1 MKNRQPWSIIKIFA
15 CFAIFFLLPISRLEG
30 NQLQSTA
37 STVLALNARLRALY
51 LEVNTLHFSGSP
63 IDKVNQL
70 IAGIEEL
77 RAVDAEVA
85 LLGPGVTDYLL
96 VDDANRSRA
105 MAWVHAWAIFSR
117 LAASSAMVNVD
128 DTTRTKLIGANDK
141 SALGL
146 LLLTYRQLRVADGT
160 SEPVR
165 HLLSSG
171 AHLSYLLAYKESW
184 PTSPPEGI
192 DHKYF
197 LPSAEDILGSPKDAP
212 ELERGL
218 LSLWRLVNLQLDTW
232 QDLDV
237 HYLKEG
243 QTDRPFNDAVKKR
256 AALLIETSTGKRGLV
271 QANRAKTAR
280 VATWLQSVLD
290 NPDLRYLDDGPASTG
305 RVGAFKQRVNK
316 LHLFLIFRQNIS
328 DEKYLAD
335 TLKQLQDLTK
345 ESDKDPRKVLRD
357 LVDAATPIGDE
368 KEEVLYEAGIWLRYL
383 LLLSYQ
389 GEGQVVVPE
398 SQNSLESIWKTYN
411 LPQSLTL
418 TIPAGS
424 TTAAKP
430 EKPAPG
436 PALLRWDS
444 WPTPGSIAYVLN
456 DVSHVTL
463 EFLRFQERMATK
475 EGIRFRSLDSA
486 SSRGDYMNA
495 LKTEIKAI
503 EDGGL
508 GRLAPYFGCEGGS
521 GSACLATSQDPTA
534 IFSEGGAWVRAFR
547 QTAASAE
554 QERLVHE
561 LRLLAREVSN
571 EYQLHQ
577 LVATTYSSSA
587 EPESAL
593 AMART
598 LQTFGGLTGLS
609 LSNPYAL
616 PRKTF
621 EQYTVEL
628 DQAIKRLNK
637 GLNLIEADKE
647 LRFVF
652 KERQRS
658 YENAKSELT
667 ASHLGRDIAARA
679 IVVQDLFGKVALLDV
694 EIAEL
699 GTKIGELEVSGHL
712 SKVEADLKLLAY
724 RTRLRDLAA
733 SKVEALM
740 AASQRAIE
748 MVESASRDLAALAPQ
763 LKASAANIKSK
774 KDQQNTLNLVNSVIT
789 VLGVALA
796 PFTAGSSIAI
806 AAELKQAITTIEAV
820 KNTDWS
826 QLPEAIAA
834 IEKVDALLN
843 QTLKIDMGKFLGG
856 KLQTALGDVSGFL
869 KSSQQSMDSA
879 GQELF
884 KTIKDLKS
892 LDEIQKFASVIASGL
907 PVTFDKNTSTLRI
920 DAAKDSIELK
930 SKAIQSAFN
939 SVLDSGGMFVNDF
952 GTRSEHLSS
961 LISTADLELGAALKQ
976 SIDKL
981 IRPLPSQLAD
991 AAGLTDTVEQLKK
1004 ARKQVGDAI
1013 GTLDSE
1019 GQRVLAQLFASGMVV
1034 VRETVSKRIVAIQ
1047 GAVNGEIEK
1056 EREKLKKFAGL
1067 IQSDAIKKI
1076 TKQIEEISLDVNK
1089 KVQGFVQTN
1098 DDSGLITYSVNGIP
1112 AEIERVRRSLAELKQ
1127 NLEDARNALEDKDT
1141 ELSIASYDAEA
1152 SKFFLQSSKLRRDQA
1167 EFAATKAGLGSDI
1180 SRLMSEQKTLELQQQ
1195 KVLFDASVRT
1205 VDMARAALLRS
1216 YSACLARGFNPMAI
1230 VDGDA
1235 RVLQPFAGL
1244 SVRGLLDGGA
1254 KSTIENEEVLQTRV
1268 ADNIVGLIQW
1278 TRMLRL
1284 DTNSV
1289 ASERYLS
1296 VAKALRRR
1304 SLNDLIANR
1313 DELVRHFTDG
1323 ASARIKGP
1331 RIHGTEKLNK
1341 KALIWLHE
1349 KEPGER
1355 SAWLRPLS
1363 QEQQRMALAAVRMTF
1378 SMDEPQNIDTD
1389 HKPANEKSSYY
1400 AKLENTYVMRLPAE
1414 DPIINTSNLFFVLVA
1429 PSVPRSHPEE
1439 LPSGLSDG
1447 DAEYLKEVRPVNNET
1462 AEASYLKNIIDEL
1475 VGGAN
1480 KLKLSGAIGEWTVY
1494 LLTSQAICSS
1504 SAKLGCLKNET
1515 LDKLRENLTLSIRI
1529 PYFEVPPKVH

>member
-503 EDGGL
+503 EDADKNINIVDNTSKGL
-508 GRLAPYFGCEGGS
+508 
-521 GSACLATSQDPTA
+521 
-534 IFSEGGAWVRAFR
+534 V
-547 QTAASAE
+547 
-554 QERLVHE
+554 
-561 LRLLAREVSN
+561 
-571 EYQLHQ
+571 
-577 LVATTYSSSA
+577 
-587 EPESAL
+587 
-593 AMART
+593 
-598 LQTFGGLTGLS
+598 LQTL
-609 LSNPYAL
+609 
-616 PRKTF
+616 
-621 EQYTVEL
+621 
-628 DQAIKRLNK
+628 
-637 GLNLIEADKE
+637 
-647 LRFVF
+647 
-652 KERQRS
+652 
-658 YENAKSELT
+658 
-667 ASHLGRDIAARA
+667 
-679 IVVQDLFGKVALLDV
+679 
-694 EIAEL
+694 L
-699 GTKIGELEVSGHL
+699 GTKKPWLHADNFVDVTFRNSDLYYDLVDVPAKLVDLQKQIG
-712 SKVEADLKLLAY
+712 AN
-724 RTRLRDLAA
+724 
-733 SKVEALM
+733 
-740 AASQRAIE
+740 IE
-748 MVESASRDLAALAPQ
+748 RDLAALQNINFIGSNSSPIAEQ
-763 LKASAANIKSK
+763 KNRLIFRGLQARSLNSYFWLTADINAVASAAVNITG
-774 KDQQNTLNLVNSVIT
+774 NI
-789 VLGVALA
+789 
-796 PFTAGSSIAI
+796 TAGSALVSQVSSLLGVVPGQAVAGNGINTGTFVATTQVVNGVNQITLSTAAI
-806 AAELKQAITTIEAV
+806 LSVAADALSLSG
-820 KNTDWS
+820 KNT
-826 QLPEAIAA
+826 
-834 IEKVDALLN
+834 
-843 QTLKIDMGKFLGG
+843 
-856 KLQTALGDVSGFL
+856 
-869 KSSQQSMDSA
+869 
-879 GQELF
+879 
-884 KTIKDLKS
+884 KDL
-892 LDEIQKFASVIASGL
+892 F
-907 PVTFDKNTSTLRI
+907 TFPLLLGTGG
-920 DAAKDSIELK
+920 
-930 SKAIQSAFN
+930 N
-939 SVLDSGGMFVNDF
+939 S
-952 GTRSEHLSS
+952 
-961 LISTADLELGAALKQ
+961 
-976 SIDKL
+976 
-981 IRPLPSQLAD
+981 
-991 AAGLTDTVEQLKK
+991 
-1004 ARKQVGDAI
+1004 
-1013 GTLDSE
+1013 
-1019 GQRVLAQLFASGMVV
+1019 
-1034 VRETVSKRIVAIQ
+1034 
-1047 GAVNGEIEK
+1047 
-1056 EREKLKKFAGL
+1056 
-1067 IQSDAIKKI
+1067 
-1076 TKQIEEISLDVNK
+1076 
-1089 KVQGFVQTN
+1089 
-1098 DDSGLITYSVNGIP
+1098 
-1112 AEIERVRRSLAELKQ
+1112 
-1127 NLEDARNALEDKDT
+1127 
-1141 ELSIASYDAEA
+1141 
-1152 SKFFLQSSKLRRDQA
+1152 QA
-1167 EFAATKAGLGSDI
+1167 NYT
-1180 SRLMSEQKTLELQQQ
+1180 
-1195 KVLFDASVRT
+1195 FDASETIWQLPNGLQGYALWDGVGNRVNFADPNIVIDTATPLGNKIINNANSCSRCHNQGLIPFIDQVRAHVNANAAQFIANDVQLVNAVYRGAAANAAIFT
-1205 VDMARAALLRS
+1205 VDNRQYGNALTKLGISPGPDPMNVVTDRFLQNWDISQAA
-1216 YSACLARGFNPMAI
+1216 GFLFLTPGEFTQALNTSP
-1230 VDGDA
+1230 
-1235 RVLQPFAGL
+1235 
-1244 SVRGLLDGGA
+1244 
-1254 KSTIENEEVLQTRV
+1254 
-1268 ADNIVGLIQW
+1268 
-1278 TRMLRL
+1278 
-1284 DTNSV
+1284 
-1289 ASERYLS
+1289 
-1296 VAKALRRR
+1296 VAKAALGTL
-1304 SLNDLIANR
+1304 LNGGSVTFTQFTGVLQQLIA
-1313 DELVRHFTDG
+1313 D
-1323 ASARIKGP
+1323 ARLFQDP
-1331 RIHGTEKLNK
+1331 
-1341 KALIWLHE
+1341 LI
-1349 KEPGER
+1349 P
-1355 SAWLRPLS
+1355 
-1363 QEQQRMALAAVRMTF
+1363 
-1378 SMDEPQNIDTD
+1378 
-1389 HKPANEKSSYY
+1389 
-1400 AKLENTYVMRLPAE
+1400 
-1414 DPIINTSNLFFVLVA
+1414 
-1429 PSVPRSHPEE
+1429 
-1439 LPSGLSDG
+1439 
-1447 DAEYLKEVRPVNNET
+1447 
-1462 AEASYLKNIIDEL
+1462 
-1475 VGGAN
+1475 
-1480 KLKLSGAIGEWTVY
+1480 
-1494 LLTSQAICSS
+1494 
-1504 SAKLGCLKNET
+1504 
-1515 LDKLRENLTLSIRI
+1515 
-1529 PYFEVPPKVH
+1529 